1 MNKLS
6 PKYFASK
13 CAVLFNLTP
22 DQEKQLV
29 DMIFLR
35 DADLEA
41 KFIYSEEEERD
52 TILPPST

>member
-1 MNKLS
+1 MDKLS

-13 CAVLFNLTP
+13 CASLFSLTP

-29 DMIFLR
+29 DMIILR

-41 KFIYSEEEERD
+41 KFIYSEEDRD